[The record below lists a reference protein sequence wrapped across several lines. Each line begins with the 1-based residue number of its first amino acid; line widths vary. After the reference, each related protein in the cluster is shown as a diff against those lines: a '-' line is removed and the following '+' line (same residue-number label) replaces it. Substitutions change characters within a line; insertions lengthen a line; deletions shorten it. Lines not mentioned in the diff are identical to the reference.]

1 MSKHKHRFDTK
12 AVLTP
17 QERKESPVKYV
28 LDQQKI
34 RARQDLLR
42 LRLAIDA
49 AENVTNYDRQL
60 LHDIYREII
69 KDPNLDSQF
78 GSRKMKTKS
87 RVFKLV
93 NSAGEED
100 ERTKLFQAD
109 WFTNFVDAALDS
121 RLWGYTLIEFGA
133 WNGQTFLPYMV
144 NKKMYDGVNVID
156 RDNVKPE
163 LGIITN
169 TPGQNTGIPFDDP
182 KYKGNLLFIGNYRD
196 NLNTILFKAA
206 KYILF
211 KDNCLGNWSEW
222 AEVFGMDKRVGY
234 TRTQDE
240 DRKRFL
246 QAMRDLGSN
255 SYGVFNES
263 DKVEYI
269 GSQRTDAFRVYHEM
283 IKYIDEQVSKLVFG
297 QDVISNN
304 TGQVVGKVGE
314 NVANMYGDADGVF
327 IERLV
332 NGQLFELMSGLGVNL
347 NGVTFQWD
355 TTEKVGLKDRSEIDL
370 RISQMGYK
378 PTMEYIRNTYGTEV
392 EEVEEDNPEEVK
404 KAIKNLY
411 NV

>member
-12 AVLTP
+12 AVLTT

-332 NGQLFELMSGLGVNL
+332 NGHLFELMKGFGVNL

-370 RISQMGYK
+370 RISQIGYK

-392 EEVEEDNPEEVK
+392 EEAEEDNPEEVK
-404 KAIKNLY
+404 KAIRSLY